1 MARLGAYLG
10 SDPCADA
17 SGRGVPANG
26 FEGVAAAAV
35 VVFEVAVVAFEVAF
49 ETDL

>member
-17 SGRGVPANG
+17 SGRGVSANG
-26 FEGVAAAAV
+26 FGGVAAAV